1 MGLTVKNRNNYELS
15 DNLASFFALDVN
27 EDPLPDYTN
36 LKHKVNDSKLDI
48 EEKSNF
54 INKIN
59 SLKVAKTMKEQ
70 QKIIREIEELKDKYN
85 L

>member
-15 DNLASFFALDVN
+15 DNLVSFFALDVN
-27 EDPLPDYTN
+27 EDPLPDYTS